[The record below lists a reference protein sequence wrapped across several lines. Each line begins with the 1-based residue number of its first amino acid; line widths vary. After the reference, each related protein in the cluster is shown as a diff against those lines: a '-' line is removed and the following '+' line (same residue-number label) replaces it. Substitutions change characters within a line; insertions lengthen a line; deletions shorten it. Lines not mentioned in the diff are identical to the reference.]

1 MKSNKMQQES
11 DLEPTRAELR
21 LYQELQLKES
31 LKYASRIQQAMFPA
45 HNVLNRLLPEH
56 FIFYQPREVVSGD
69 FYYLSKR
76 NDLLFVAVGDCTGHG
91 VPGAF
96 MSILGITCLNE
107 IIMHGSYVHAG
118 SVLNQMRE
126 HVMEALCQTGQE
138 SDQRDGIDIALCM
151 IDLKKGILNFAG
163 AFNPVYIVRGKSFF
177 EIAGDMMPV
186 GIGAEE
192 ERSFKNHQY
201 ELDAKDTLYLFSDG
215 FVDQFGGASGKKF
228 KYEPFRKLMVEFGHL
243 PMQQQEQ
250 HIRQTFSDW
259 KGNHP
264 QVDDV
269 LVFGFRLNTST

>member
-1 MKSNKMQQES
+1 MQQEG
-11 DLEPTRAELR
+11 DLEPTPDELK
-21 LYQELQLKES
+21 LHQELQLKES
-31 LKYASRIQQAMFPA
+31 LIYASRIQQAMFPTLE
-45 HNVLNRLLPEH
+45 VLNSWIPEH
-56 FIFYQPREVVSGD
+56 FIFYRPREVVSGD
-69 FYYLSKR
+69 FYYVSKR
-76 NDLLFVAVGDCTGHG
+76 NENLFVAVADCTGHG

-107 IIMHGSYVHAG
+107 IIMHGTYLHAG

-126 HVMEALCQTGQE
+126 HVMEALCQTGQD
-138 SDQRDGIDIALCM
+138 SDQLDGIDIALCM

-163 AFNPVYIVRGKSFF
+163 AFNPVYIVRNKSFF

-192 ERSFKNHQY
+192 ELSFSNHQY
-201 ELDAKDTLYLFSDG
+201 ELDANDTLYLFSDG
-215 FVDQFGGASGKKF
+215 FVDQFGGAAGKKF
-228 KYEPFRKLMVEFGHL
+228 KYESFRKLLVEISQL
-243 PMQQQEQ
+243 PLHQQEKS
-250 HIRQTFSDW
+250 IRQTFDNW

>member
-1 MKSNKMQQES
+1 MKSDKMKQEG
-11 DLEPTRAELR
+11 DTEPTLAELKLR
-21 LYQELQLKES
+21 QELHLKES
-31 LKYASRIQQAMFPA
+31 LKYASRIQQAMFPS
-45 HNVLNRLLPEH
+45 HEVLSKLIPDH

-69 FYYLSKR
+69 FYYIAKR
-76 NDLLFVAVGDCTGHG
+76 NDYLFVAVGDCTGHG

-107 IIMHGSYVHAG
+107 IIMHGTYLHAG

-126 HVMEALCQTGQE
+126 HVMEALCQTGQD

-163 AFNPVYIVRGKSFF
+163 AFNPVYIVRNKIFF

-192 ERSFKNHQY
+192 ELSFANHQY
-201 ELDAKDTLYLFSDG
+201 ELDANDTLYLFSDG
-215 FVDQFGGASGKKF
+215 FVDQFGGNAGKKF
-228 KYEPFRKLMVEFGHL
+228 KYTPFRKLLVEIAHM
-243 PMQQQEQ
+243 PVQQQEQ
-250 HIRQTFSDW
+250 RIRQTFNNW

>member
-1 MKSNKMQQES
+1 MQQES
-11 DLEPTRAELR
+11 GPEPTRAELG
-21 LYQELQLKES
+21 LNQELQLKES

-45 HNVLNRLLPEH
+45 YNVLNRLLPEH

-69 FYYLSKR
+69 FYYVSKR

-91 VPGAF
+91 VPGAL

-107 IIMHGSYVHAG
+107 IIMHGSYLHAG

-126 HVMEALCQTGQE
+126 YVMEALCQTGQE

-163 AFNPVYIVRGKSFF
+163 AFNPVYIVRDKHFF
-177 EIAGDMMPV
+177 EIAGEMMPV

-201 ELDAKDTLYLFSDG
+201 ELDANETLYLFSDG

-228 KYEPFRKLMVEFGHL
+228 KYGPFRKLVAEIGHL
-243 PMQQQEQ
+243 PMKQQEQ

>member
-1 MKSNKMQQES
+1 MKSDKMQQEG
-11 DLEPTRAELR
+11 DLEPTPGELKLR
-21 LYQELQLKES
+21 QELQLKES
-31 LKYASRIQQAMFPA
+31 LKYASRIQQAMFPP
-45 HNVLNRLLPEH
+45 HEVLNRLLPEH

-69 FYYLSKR
+69 FYYVSKR
-76 NDLLFVAVGDCTGHG
+76 NDNLFIAVADCTGHG

-96 MSILGITCLNE
+96 MSILGITFLNE
-107 IIMHGSYVHAG
+107 IIMHGTYLHAG

-126 HVMEALCQTGQE
+126 HVMEALCQTGQD

-163 AFNPVYIVRGKSFF
+163 AFNPVYIVRDKSFF

-192 ERSFKNHQY
+192 ELSFRNHQY
-201 ELDAKDTLYLFSDG
+201 ELDVKDTLYLFSDG
-215 FVDQFGGASGKKF
+215 YVDQFGGTSGKKF
-228 KYEPFRKLMVEFGHL
+228 KYEPFRKLMVEISQL
-243 PMQQQEQ
+243 PLQQQEQ
-250 HIRQTFSDW
+250 RIRQTFDNW